1 MAITSTANTALLC
14 SLSIYASYT
23 ISHNTAI
30 ERKKVKSLNHV
41 RLFAT
46 LWTVA
51 YQAPPSMEFSWQEYW
66 SWEVGCHFLLQ
77 GIYLTQGSNPGLLL
91 CKKILYC
98 LNHRGLLL
106 STNRVATAW
115 NVPGFSPESLLSW
128 EIPQAWEKWLGWLGI
143 PNTHTHTHIPHF
155 YATPDLFKDFDGL
168 IEKLSPSPFWTC

>member
-1 MAITSTANTALLC
+1 MGCHALL
-14 SLSIYASYT
+14 
-23 ISHNTAI
+23 
-30 ERKKVKSLNHV
+30 
-41 RLFAT
+41 
-46 LWTVA
+46 
-51 YQAPPSMEFSWQEYW
+51 QEI
-66 SWEVGCHFLLQ
+66 FP
-77 GIYLTQGSNPGLLL
+77 TQGSNPGLLL

>member
-77 GIYLTQGSNPGLLL
+77 GIYLTQGWNSRALHCRRFFTAETPG
-91 CKKILYC
+91 KP
-98 LNHRGLLL
+98 
-106 STNRVATAW
+106 RVTCIVRAK
-115 NVPGFSPESLLSW
+115 SSLLRDWGTSAPCLGH
-128 EIPQAWEKWLGWLGI
+128 ERNQAQDLCMWLSLQ
-143 PNTHTHTHIPHF
+143 T
-155 YATPDLFKDFDGL
+155 LL
-168 IEKLSPSPFWTC
+168 RSPTVD